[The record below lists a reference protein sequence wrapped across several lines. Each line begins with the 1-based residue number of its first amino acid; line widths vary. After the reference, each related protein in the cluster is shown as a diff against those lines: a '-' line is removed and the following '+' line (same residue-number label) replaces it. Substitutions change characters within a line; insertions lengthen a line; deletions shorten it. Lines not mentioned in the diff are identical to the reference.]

1 MENCCLAIPKVPIQQ
16 WNQTYDLATALAEGT
31 IFPELNMPFFAAPEG
46 SNTTLPKV
54 KVDKVNTS
62 FGIKGDQN
70 WGAERNTVLSG
81 VNSSVSEEMSH
92 LFFTQICFALD
103 DTLLYLDTHPE
114 DEQAKQFY
122 EQCLQK
128 KKELLSENRC
138 GCDCLTHFEWEK
150 KPLVWEGGH
159 C

>member
-16 WNQTYDLATALAEGT
+16 WSQTYDLATALAEGT
-31 IFPELNMPFFAAPEG
+31 IFPELNMPFLAAPEG
-46 SNTTLPKV
+46 SNVTLPKV
-54 KVDKVNTS
+54 NADKGNVA
-62 FGIKGDQN
+62 FAVGEDLPHILY
-70 WGAERNTVLSG
+70 A
-81 VNSSVSEEMSH
+81 
-92 LFFTQICFALD
+92 QICFALD

-122 EQCLQK
+122 GQCLQK
-128 KKELLSENRC
+128 KKELSGKNRC

-159 C
+159 R